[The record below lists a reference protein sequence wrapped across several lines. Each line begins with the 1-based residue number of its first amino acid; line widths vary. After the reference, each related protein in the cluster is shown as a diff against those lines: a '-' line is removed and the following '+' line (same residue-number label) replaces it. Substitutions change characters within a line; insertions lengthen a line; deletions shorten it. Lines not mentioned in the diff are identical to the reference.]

1 MMAAATPFFNK
12 IRVKIFRQAFPRH
25 EWDQNSPIAS
35 WKSRFS
41 PKKLPGPPRNANH
54 HDFAM
59 FVFWDFGTWVQ
70 FCKSTRLAKSQ
81 LADSSGEGVSE
92 CLVAWTDGDVE
103 LLQNHAE
110 HAERQCLSPC
120 PRQWVAYL
128 PTNQLSCRRGC
139 QAPPAAPKRKRSPWV
154 HFPCL
159 REEDDFG
166 KQQFCETSQKSGDH
180 WRCLLT
186 LLVFVSSLSRCPGLL
201 ST

>member
-1 MMAAATPFFNK
+1 MIPAATPFFNK
-12 IRVKIFRQAFPRH
+12 IRVKIFRQALPRH

-35 WKSRFS
+35 WNVTTTS
-41 PKKLPGPPRNANH
+41 PKKNRDHWKNATEKRATYLAKHHH

-59 FVFWDFGTWVQ
+59 FVFWDFADRNVQ
-70 FCKSTRLAKSQ
+70 FCKFFTRLAKSQ

-110 HAERQCLSPC
+110 HAEQQCLSPC

-128 PTNQLSCRRGC
+128 PTNQLSCRRDC

-159 REEDDFG
+159 REEDNFG
-166 KQQFCETSQKSGDH
+166 KQQFCET
-180 WRCLLT
+180 
-186 LLVFVSSLSRCPGLL
+186 
-201 ST
+201 

>member
-12 IRVKIFRQAFPRH
+12 IRVKIFRQAFPRQ

-35 WKSRFS
+35 WNVTTTS
-41 PKKLPGPPRNANH
+41 PKKNRGTNRGMQLKNDFFYLAKH

-59 FVFWDFGTWVQ
+59 FVFWDFADRNVQ

-139 QAPPAAPKRKRSPWV
+139 QPPPAAPKRKRSGGRPFWEATI
-154 HFPCL
+154 L
-159 REEDDFG
+159 
-166 KQQFCETSQKSGDH
+166 
-180 WRCLLT
+180 
-186 LLVFVSSLSRCPGLL
+186 
-201 ST
+201 